1 MAIQVSNNLKYNKV
15 TDKEFTEIKYITP
28 CGLQAEI
35 GDKLVAIFDITYE
48 LYSNGKELFI
58 VNNEGYIWAYPGT
71 ETGMKLKYASNI
83 LRAFKHVQKA
93 GK

>member
-1 MAIQVSNNLKYNKV
+1 MSIQVSSNLKYNKV

-58 VNNEGYIWAYPGT
+58 INNSGFIWADPNT
-71 ETGMKLKYASNI
+71 ETGMKLKYTANI
-83 LRAFKHVQKA
+83 LRAFKHAQK